1 MELLSPAGRWE
12 AMEAAV
18 QNGADAVYLGCG
30 PFNAR
35 RGAEN
40 FTPEQLP
47 EAVRYCHLRGAKV
60 YLTVN
65 TLLSDRELPQA
76 EELLRL
82 ASRCG
87 VDGVIVQDWGWP
99 PWPGRP
105 SRTCPST
112 APHR

>member
-18 QNGADAVYLGCG
+18 QNGADAGYLGCG

-47 EAVRYCHLRGAKV
+47 EAVRYCHLRGVKV

-76 EELLRL
+76 GG
-82 ASRCG
+82 SG
-87 VDGVIVQDWGWP
+87 P
-99 PWPGRP
+99 
-105 SRTCPST
+105 
-112 APHR
+112 

>member
-47 EAVRYCHLRGAKV
+47 EAVRYCHLRGVKV

-82 ASRCG
+82 AGAVWTGSSSRTG
-87 VDGVIVQDWGWP
+87 GWRL
-99 PWPGRP
+99 WPVRP

-112 APHR
+112 APPR